1 MKKYSIIFSISN
13 ASVTLVAEDRTS
25 RVFIPFD
32 DVHQLLSHLK
42 ERLILVPR
50 SQVFTG
56 YEQWKAAN
64 A

>member
-13 ASVTLVAEDRTS
+13 ASVTLVAEDQQKRE
-25 RVFIPFD
+25 FLPFD

-42 ERLILVPR
+42 ERLILVPLT
-50 SQVFTG
+50 QVFTG